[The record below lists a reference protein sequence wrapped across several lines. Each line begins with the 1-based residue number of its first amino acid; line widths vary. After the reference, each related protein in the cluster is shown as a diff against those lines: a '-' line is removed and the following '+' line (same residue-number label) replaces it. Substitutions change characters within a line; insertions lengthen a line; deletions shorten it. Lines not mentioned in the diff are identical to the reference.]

1 MFTGAPPKPSVRIL
15 DEKDDKVLLQCEV
28 QGTLPKPTVV
38 WQTLRGEILPS
49 MKTEVTEEDGSYSI
63 ILETTVTR
71 GSFYYCFAKLEGT
84 REQSVSGIFA
94 VKRSE
99 CLFCD
104 ISCVL
109 F

>member
-1 MFTGAPPKPSVRIL
+1 MFTGALSEPSVRIL

-71 GSFYYCFAKLEGT
+71 GSFYYCFANLEGT
-84 REQSVSGIFA
+84 RQTSLKGIFA
-94 VKRSE
+94 IKRSE

-104 ISCVL
+104 ISRVSL
-109 F
+109 